1 MRKKVQ
7 LSGVLSLLLLSHE
20 LLGQTHSLD
29 EVSVS
34 ESGVYQRDDIA
45 LQSPTNM
52 YKIEKSASFAT
63 EVITQEEIEAHKA
76 KDIFDLLNK
85 ATGMDLTYHGRRSPF
100 SLNMRGSGNIT
111 YIIDGAILPPST
123 SRILYKIP
131 MIAIEEIQ
139 IVRSATAL
147 SIAPSI
153 NVGASNSGAGVN
165 IAYVIVRTK
174 QPKKTE
180 GVLSAF
186 YEEAVSQP
194 SAHGQNLYVGTRFG
208 DTSSWNGYMGAMLS
222 RFERKSKDTWFDG
235 SDGESG
241 MLNGGISKG
250 GFSLNFMAYKDEGRL
265 EMQRGVKHDGTLD
278 DARWY
283 YDPLKTTLFSLDGNM
298 LWSENQVTL
307 FSLAQSKYEQ
317 NEHNENFANPNAAST
332 RDYEEKTQTYSLRH
346 NAHFGD
352 TKVQIGGQY
361 IEAEGLGSD
370 LFNPYIKYDTSIKGA
385 SASVAQT
392 LLNGDLVVDA
402 GYRWDQKTIE
412 NSSTANPAKGKADT
426 PNANNGVDLA
436 PASIVTLGAV
446 YTIDAM
452 HALSARYF
460 YGDQG
465 VSGDF
470 TMQTK
475 DGSSL
480 GAEKQN
486 RYEVALESKIAPYFH
501 SLVTYFDTDIKN
513 EKRATSN
520 TYMLDGS
527 EYYYYTQ
534 VDSRTKGLE
543 LTLKGKV
550 AKSTTYKLSWTH
562 ILSKETQDFS
572 KFGVSDEVGV
582 VVPRN
587 IISALATHSYHDYR
601 FNLSAK
607 HTSAYSRS
615 MSPMG
620 LSDADLGDYIRIDAN
635 VAKDFHLHG
644 YVATAKVYGRNITHD
659 QYATKYTTGYYF
671 DRGRTLGLEM
681 RVSF

>member
-1 MRKKVQ
+1 MRKKLQ

-20 LLGQTHSLD
+20 LLAQTHSLD

-52 YKIEKSASFAT
+52 YKIEKSAKFAT
-63 EVITQEEIEAHKA
+63 EVITQEEIKA
-76 KDIFDLLNK
+76 QQPKDIFDLLNK

-180 GVLSAF
+180 GILSAF

-194 SAHGQNLYVGTRFG
+194 GANGQNLYVGTRFG
-208 DTSSWNGYMGAMLS
+208 DTNSWNGYMGAMLS
-222 RFERKSKDTWFDG
+222 RFERKSKDVWFDG

-241 MLNGGISKG
+241 MLNGGISNG
-250 GFSLNFMAYKDEGRL
+250 GFSLNFMAYKDSGRL
-265 EMQRGVKHDGTLD
+265 EMQRGVKQDGTLD
-278 DARWY
+278 DAKWY
-283 YDPLKTTLFSLDGNM
+283 YDPLKTTLFSLDGSM
-298 LWSENQVTL
+298 LWNENQVTL
-307 FSLAQSKYEQ
+307 FSLAQTEYKQY
-317 NEHNENFANPNAAST
+317 EHNEDFSNPNANST

-346 NAHFGD
+346 NARFGD
-352 TKVQIGGQY
+352 TKVQLGAQY
-361 IEAEGLGSD
+361 INAEGVGSD

-385 SASVAQT
+385 SVSVEQT
-392 LLNGDLVVDA
+392 LLSGDLVIDA

-436 PASIVTLGAV
+436 PASIITLGGIYALNEQ
-446 YTIDAM
+446 

-470 TMQTK
+470 TMQTQ

-480 GAEKQN
+480 DSEKQQ
-486 RYEVALESKIAPYFH
+486 RYEIALESKFAPYFH
-501 SLVTYFDTDIKN
+501 SLVTYFDTNIKN

-520 TYMLDGS
+520 TYTLDGS

-543 LTLKGKV
+543 LTVRGKI
-550 AKSTTYKLSWTH
+550 ASSTTYKLSWTH

-572 KFGVSDEVGV
+572 KFDVSDEVAV
-582 VVPRN
+582 IVPRN
-587 IISALATHSYHDYR
+587 IISALATHTYNDYR

-607 HTSAYSRS
+607 HASAYSRS

-635 VAKDFHLHG
+635 IAKDFNFDK
-644 YVATAKVYGRNITHD
+644 YVATAKIYGRNISHD

-671 DRGRTLGLEM
+671 DRGRTLGVELSM
-681 RVSF
+681 SF